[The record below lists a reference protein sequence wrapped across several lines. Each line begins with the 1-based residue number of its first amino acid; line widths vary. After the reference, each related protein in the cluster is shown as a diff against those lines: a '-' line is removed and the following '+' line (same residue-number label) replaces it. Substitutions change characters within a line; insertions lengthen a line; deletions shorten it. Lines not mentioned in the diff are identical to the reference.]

1 MHLKFL
7 KKIKKKY
14 VKNII
19 LDNILQMEQSQF
31 GSAPNLL
38 NENEKICYQWEN
50 NCFQMIHSMIEYT
63 LIANKGDE
71 VHVRLFRPRLFR
83 KVVPFFEELYGNTG
97 YRYSNIQ

>member
-1 MHLKFL
+1 MFVEERHQE
-7 KKIKKKY
+7 
-14 VKNII
+14 I
-19 LDNILQMEQSQF
+19 LR
-31 GSAPNLL
+31 LL

>member
-1 MHLKFL
+1 MIFIN
-7 KKIKKKY
+7 KIKNFQAGKT
-14 VKNII
+14 
-19 LDNILQMEQSQF
+19 S
-31 GSAPNLL
+31 L

-83 KVVPFFEELYGNTG
+83 KVVPFLKNYMGIRVTDIAI
-97 YRYSNIQ
+97 YSDGAI